1 MTSIRHFLPTGY
13 AESEHRTAKS
23 ETSAFH
29 PLLPLELPQTAGRLV
44 RASRDGHVTRD
55 ADDGLL
61 TDEQTPFID

>member
-1 MTSIRHFLPTGY
+1 
-13 AESEHRTAKS
+13 
-23 ETSAFH
+23 
-29 PLLPLELPQTAGRLV
+29 LLPLELPQTAGRLV